1 MSELNRLSSEQ
12 IREALGADSAI
23 YVGHITPAELLTGN
37 GRARI
42 DVAKRARAIA
52 EKPCEE
58 QTALERTITKLV
70 GLVDTSDGGQELP
83 DKQKDA
89 IANQIGRV
97 TGIYER
103 SVAGQDHEATISS
116 LFDAYFDTQGI
127 LAETDANHYLRVAG
141 DDFAIEVEF
150 DFDRA
155 WNLYEQSLEGA
166 ERRY

>member
-1 MSELNRLSSEQ
+1 MSESIRLSVEE
-12 IREALGADSAI
+12 IKEALGTDSAI

-37 GRARI
+37 GKARI
-42 DVAKRARAIA
+42 DVAKRARIII
-52 EKPCEE
+52 EKPFEE
-58 QTALERTITKLV
+58 QSAVERTLTRLI
-70 GLVDTSDGGQELP
+70 GLVDSPEVGQELP

-89 IANQIGRV
+89 IANQIGIV

-103 SVAGQDHEATISS
+103 SVAGQDHEVTIRS

-141 DDFAIEVEF
+141 DDYAIEVGF

-155 WNLYEQSLEGA
+155 WELYEQSLEA
-166 ERRY
+166 AVRRY

>member
-1 MSELNRLSSEQ
+1 MSESKKLRIEQ
-12 IREALGADSAI
+12 IAEALGADSAI

-42 DVAKRARAIA
+42 DVAKRARAII
-52 EKPCEE
+52 EKPFEE
-58 QTALERTITKLV
+58 QTALERTLTRLV
-70 GLVDTSDGGQELP
+70 GLVDSPSGGQELP
-83 DKQKDA
+83 DRQKDA

-103 SVAGQDHEATISS
+103 SVAGQDHEVTISS

-141 DDFAIEVEF
+141 DDHAIEVGF

-155 WNLYEQSLEGA
+155 WELYEQSLARA
-166 ERRY
+166 EQRY

>member
-1 MSELNRLSSEQ
+1 MSESKKLRIEQ
-12 IREALGADSAI
+12 IAEALGADSVI
-23 YVGHITPAELLTGN
+23 YVGHITPAELFTGN

-42 DVAKRARAIA
+42 DVAKRARTII
-52 EKPCEE
+52 EKPFEE
-58 QTALERTITKLV
+58 QSALERTLTRLI
-70 GLVDTSDGGQELP
+70 GLVDGPEGGQEIP

-103 SVAGQDHEATISS
+103 SVAGQDHEVTIRS

-141 DDFAIEVEF
+141 DDYAIEVGF

-155 WNLYEQSLEGA
+155 WELYEKSLEAA